1 MRRSFSFIGL
11 FSYIFIQMSAAFANC
26 DALCDQKWWAN
37 AKVTSLN
44 TIIDR
49 KNVEHLRDSN
59 GATPLHFAAI
69 SNSYPSI
76 EAAVYEIQIEET
88 YKRSLR
94 ELWPVV
100 RDTLRPER
108 PTIGTIRLQK
118 LDQGSLVVRI
128 SKKNGMPHAVEVIK
142 EAFGFTKSKENNK
155 NALTIKSNGD
165 LLIIGFTENWKEN
178 TLSDVLEYTRN
189 TVERRLIEIGKTL
202 NVASLPTVNI
212 YDRKHLILNYQ
223 RHPVNSNI
231 KSIITQRGHVS
242 FNPVISVG
250 SNPNALA
257 GAGNMLVPSENEDE
271 KYYTVVYRAITEG
284 SEVVRAFSTK
294 TDDNKITFSIVFNQK
309 GSEKIS
315 AFTKNNIGAPLAII
329 LDGKVVSAPVISNH
343 ISDGYISISGNL
355 KNDLIYKMTNFL
367 NVGSLPS
374 ALDEL
379 LDASF
384 APKQSDDRLQL
395 LIDAGADLD
404 AVDKIG
410 QTAMH
415 WAAKSG
421 SPSFLRLLIDNGG
434 DPTIRDVFNKTPFDY
449 TTENPRFLALFD

>member
-1 MRRSFSFIGL
+1 
-11 FSYIFIQMSAAFANC
+11 
-26 DALCDQKWWAN
+26 
-37 AKVTSLN
+37 
-44 TIIDR
+44 
-49 KNVEHLRDSN
+49 
-59 GATPLHFAAI
+59 
-69 SNSYPSI
+69 
-76 EAAVYEIQIEET
+76 
-88 YKRSLR
+88 
-94 ELWPVV
+94 
-100 RDTLRPER
+100 
-108 PTIGTIRLQK
+108 
-118 LDQGSLVVRI
+118 
-128 SKKNGMPHAVEVIK
+128 MPHAVEVIK
-142 EAFGFTKSKENNK
+142 EAFGFTKSKEINK

-223 RHPVNSNI
+223 QHPVNSNI

-315 AFTKNNIGAPLAII
+315 AFTKKNIGAPLAII

-343 ISDGYISISGNL
+343 IPDGYISISGNL

-434 DPTIRDVFNKTPFDY
+434 NPTIRDVFNKTPFDY